1 MSAGKGASTGHVAP
15 EVDTTKGENAKQNEM
30 KLTFLGTTEQSTV
43 LLGAKVDV
51 DEIRTSEQLHDHSGD
66 DNRCDS
72 KAP

>member
-1 MSAGKGASTGHVAP
+1 VSAGKGASTGHVAP
-15 EVDTTKGENAKQNEM
+15 EVVTTKGENAKQNEM
-30 KLTFLGTTEQSTV
+30 KLTFLGTTV
-43 LLGAKVDV
+43 LLGAEVDV